1 MRLVS
6 NGGAGTRLASAIIRA
21 LDTALKH
28 RITGAVILVGLA
40 VVLLPELFSGA
51 GQPPS
56 AAVGLEEEG
65 IPIRQMEV
73 DLTDGAAASDL
84 MADEPIPE
92 SAPST
97 AQAESTLDATAD
109 DAAANTSDPSSAS
122 SASAASTAASTAGA
136 AAVAPRAQGASRE
149 AGFFVQAGVFSNRQG
164 AERVAAD
171 LRAKGFAVRITS
183 AESAQPLHRVW
194 VGPAKDRAA
203 ADALLRRVRAA
214 GFQAMV
220 VSS

>member
-92 SAPST
+92 PAPST

-109 DAAANTSDPSSAS
+109 DAAANTSDPSSPSSAS
-122 SASAASTAASTAGA
+122 SASTAAA

>member
-1 MRLVS
+1 VRLVS
-6 NGGAGTRLASAIIRA
+6 NGGAGTRVASAIIRD

-40 VVLLPELFSGA
+40 VLLLPELFSGA

-73 DLTDGAAASDL
+73 DLTDGAAATDL
-84 MADEPIPE
+84 IADEPIPE
-92 SAPST
+92 LAPST
-97 AQAESTLDATAD
+97 AQAESTLDATAGD
-109 DAAANTSDPSSAS
+109 GAPNASDPSSAT
-122 SASAASTAASTAGA
+122 SASSASTAAA

-149 AGFFVQAGVFSNRQG
+149 TGFFVQAGVFSNRQG

-171 LRAKGFAVRITS
+171 LRAKGFAVRITA

>member
-109 DAAANTSDPSSAS
+109 DAAANTSDPSSPSSAS
-122 SASAASTAASTAGA
+122 SASTAAA